1 MSAAGPGSPVPAE
14 AGTAPAEA
22 ADTAQVQHRRL
33 RDAAAR
39 RGIPLGTILVS
50 VPGVALTYLA
60 GKLAFR
66 IRDVLLMITV
76 AGFVCLILNP
86 LVVAL
91 QRWGIR
97 RRGGAVAIVVSWTVA
112 VFIGLLAAF
121 GYPLGSEAR

>member
-1 MSAAGPGSPVPAE
+1 MSAAGPGGPVPAE
-14 AGTAPAEA
+14 AGPAPAEA
-22 ADTAQVQHRRL
+22 ADTVPVRHGRL

-50 VPGVALTYLA
+50 VAVVALTYLA
-60 GKLAFR
+60 GKLAYR

-97 RRGGAVAIVVSWTVA
+97 RRGGAVTIVATWTVV
-112 VFIGLLAAF
+112 VFIGLLT
-121 GYPLGSEAR
+121 